1 MKILAIAT
9 ACAALTVSAVAWA
22 AAPNLPAMHA
32 FGHCAAQRGPKDV
45 TYLLDQDY
53 RSGGYNSAL
62 KALAKKNGTC
72 PGAPTAAGGGLFAGV
87 LAEELLEYGRT
98 PKQVAGLIGKA
109 PKKPVGGKD
118 DTENAALC
126 AVRANPGGAAQLL
139 ATGYGS
145 KEEAAALKGLTPA
158 LNGCLKGKKL
168 GAGGADLR
176 SAIAL
181 AGFRN
186 FRAAGG

>member
-1 MKILAIAT
+1 MKRIVIAIAST
-9 ACAALTVSAVAWA
+9 GLSLSTTAWA
-22 AAPNLPAMHA
+22 AGPDVAGMHA

-53 RSGGYNSAL
+53 RSTGYTQGL
-62 KALAKKNGTC
+62 KALAKKQASC
-72 PGAPTAAGGGLFAGV
+72 AGAASVAGGAVFAGV

-98 PKQVAGLIGKA
+98 PKQVAGVIGKA

-126 AVRANPGGAAQLL
+126 AVRANPAGVAQLL
-139 ATGYGS
+139 ASGNGS
-145 KEEAAALKGLTPA
+145 KEETAAFKGLTPA

-168 GAGGADLR
+168 GAGGTALR
-176 SAIAL
+176 SVIAL
-181 AGFRN
+181 AAFHN

>member
-9 ACAALTVSAVAWA
+9 LGAAMSASAVAWA

-45 TYLLDQDY
+45 TYLLDQDF

-62 KALAKKNGTC
+62 KTLAKKQASCAGSNAATG
-72 PGAPTAAGGGLFAGV
+72 GALFAGV

-98 PKQVAGLIGKA
+98 AKQVAGLIGKA

-118 DTENAALC
+118 ATETAALC
-126 AVRANPGGAAQLL
+126 AVRANPGGVAQLL
-139 ATGYGS
+139 ASGYGS
-145 KEEAAALKGLTPA
+145 REETVAFRALTPA
-158 LNGCLKGKKL
+158 LNTCLKGKKL
-168 GAGGADLR
+168 GAGGSELR
-176 SAIAL
+176 AIIAL
-181 AGFRN
+181 AAFRN

>member
-9 ACAALTVSAVAWA
+9 AGAALTVSAVAWA
-22 AAPNLPAMHA
+22 AAPNVPAMHA

-45 TYLLDQDY
+45 TYLLDQDF

-62 KALAKKNGTC
+62 KALAKKQATC
-72 PGAPTAAGGGLFAGV
+72 PGSGAVAGGGLFAGA
-87 LAEELLEYGRT
+87 LAEELLEYGHT
-98 PKQVAGLIGKA
+98 PRQVATMIGKA
-109 PKKPVGGKD
+109 PKKPVSGKD

-126 AVRANPGGAAQLL
+126 AVRANAGGAAQLL
-139 ATGYGS
+139 ASGYGS
-145 KEEAAALKGLTPA
+145 REETAALKGLTPA

-168 GAGGADLR
+168 GAGGSDLR
-176 SAIAL
+176 AIIAL
-181 AGFRN
+181 AAFRN

>member
-1 MKILAIAT
+1 MKRIAIIIASGT
-9 ACAALTVSAVAWA
+9 VVMSAAAWA
-22 AAPNLPAMHA
+22 AGPALPAMHA
-32 FGHCAAQRGPKDV
+32 YGHCAAQRAPKDV

-53 RSGGYNSAL
+53 RASGYSNGL
-62 KALAKKNGTC
+62 KALAKKAAGC
-72 PGAPTAAGGGLFAGV
+72 PGASAGGGIFAGV

-98 PKQVAGLIGKA
+98 PRQVAGLIGKP
-109 PKKPVGGKD
+109 PKKPMGSNDVD
-118 DTENAALC
+118 AAVLC
-126 AVRANPGGAAQLL
+126 AVRANPGGTAQLL

-145 KEEAAALKGLTPA
+145 KEETAAFKALTPA

-168 GAGGADLR
+168 GAGGTELR
-176 SAIAL
+176 AMLAL

>member
-1 MKILAIAT
+1 MKLIAITITST
-9 ACAALTVSAVAWA
+9 ALLMSAAAWG

-32 FGHCAAQRGPKDV
+32 FGHCVAQRGPKDV
-45 TYLLDQDY
+45 TYLLDQDV

-62 KALAKKNGTC
+62 KALAKKQASC
-72 PGAPTAAGGGLFAGV
+72 PGSPTAAGGALFAGV
-87 LAEELLEYGRT
+87 LAEELLEYGHT
-98 PKQVAGLIGKA
+98 PRQVAGMIGKA
-109 PKKPVGGKD
+109 PKKPVSGRD

-126 AVRANPGGAAQLL
+126 AVRANPGGGAQLL
-139 ATGYGS
+139 ASGYGS
-145 KEEAAALKGLTPA
+145 KEETAALKGLAPA

-168 GAGGADLR
+168 GASGAELR
-176 SAIAL
+176 SIVAL